1 MSIKRSEERLMA
13 RLLHIDSSVFSQNS
27 VSKEVTATYR
37 ETWAAEHPGGLVVY
51 RDLGAQPVP
60 QLNELTLTAAFT
72 PEEART
78 PEQRAALAERE
89 ELVNEVLEAD
99 AFLFGVPMYN
109 WAVPGSFK
117 AWLDQILVNGT
128 VVGVDPLPL
137 AGRPATVVASYGGGY
152 FPGTPRDGWD
162 HVQPYLET
170 VLGKALG
177 LDVRFV
183 TVQLTLAERV
193 PAMSELIPQAKEL
206 RAKGHTDAAAHAKE
220 VAARFEAAG
229 V

>member
-1 MSIKRSEERLMA
+1 MA
-13 RLLHIDSSVFSQNS
+13 RLLHVDSSVFSENS
-27 VSKEVTATYR
+27 VTREVARTFR
-37 ETWAAEHPGGLVVY
+37 ETWAAEHPGGTVTY
-51 RDLGAQPVP
+51 RDLGAAPVP
-60 QLNELTLTAAFT
+60 VLDELTVAATFT
-72 PEEART
+72 PAEQRT
-78 PEQRAALAERE
+78 PEQQAAAARRDA
-89 ELVNEVLEAD
+89 LVNEVLEAD

-117 AWLDQILVNGT
+117 AWLDQILVNGK
-128 VVGVDPLPL
+128 VFGLDPLPL

-183 TVQLTLAERV
+183 TVQLSLAERV
-193 PAMSELIPQAKEL
+193 PAMADLVPQAKEL
-206 RAKGHTDAAAHAKE
+206 RAKGHADAAAHARE
-220 VAARFEAAG
+220 FAARFETAG